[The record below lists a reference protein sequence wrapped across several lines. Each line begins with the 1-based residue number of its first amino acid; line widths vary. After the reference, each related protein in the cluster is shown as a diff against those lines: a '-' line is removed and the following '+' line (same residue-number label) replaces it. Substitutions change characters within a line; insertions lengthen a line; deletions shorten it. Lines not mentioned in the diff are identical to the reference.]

1 MPCPGWL
8 GSNGIA
14 ACALL
19 ERAQQHSGGEASSEP
34 LSHFTLVLGFH
45 SIVMI
50 VLLAEVGEDWGWS
63 FVTLCVLLIGAYAL
77 GGRLYYR
84 KQGRDGWP
92 HEDFWREVAGLA
104 SDGLA
109 FARGAR
115 RRGYLP
121 AIPEADGKGGGG
133 KSGRQDG
140 EKAKGRREA
149 KSQRAA
155 QEPSADADG
164 GANSGSGS
172 GVGGERGA
180 GRAVAG
186 REEVEGRLPGPRARA
201 RP

>member
-1 MPCPGWL
+1 L
-8 GSNGIA
+8 GS
-14 ACALL
+14 
-19 ERAQQHSGGEASSEP
+19 
-34 LSHFTLVLGFH
+34 FH
-45 SIVMI
+45 SIIMI
-50 VLLAEVGEDWGWS
+50 VLLAEVDEDWGWS

-115 RRGYLP
+115 RRGYRP
-121 AIPEADGKGGGG
+121 VIPEADGKGGGG

-155 QEPSADADG
+155 QEPSAGADG
-164 GANSGSGS
+164 GADSGSGS
-172 GVGGERGA
+172 GAAQEDAATGGLEGGGGA
-180 GRAVAG
+180 TEGGSTAAAAGGRWVHVAS
-186 REEVEGRLPGPRARA
+186 
-201 RP
+201 